1 MKTTNVTSKLSSEL
15 RQGDIVQAH
24 GMRVELDRE
33 VRSYESPYSDR
44 YGLTYS
50 VRGRV
55 LNHADME
62 TIDPWIFTMSLPWD
76 DSDDNQPRWT
86 IQGNDLVSWAVED

>member
-1 MKTTNVTSKLSSEL
+1 MTTITSKLSSEL
-15 RQGDIVQAH
+15 RQGDIVQTN
-24 GMRVELDRE
+24 GMRVELDRP

-55 LNHADME
+55 LNHAEME
-62 TIDPWIFTMSLPWD
+62 AIDAWLYTMTLPWD
-76 DSDDNQPRWT
+76 DSDNGEPRWT
-86 IQGNDLVSWAVED
+86 IQGNDLVSWAVEG